1 MHDGRF
7 KTLEE
12 VLDFY
17 SEGVQNS
24 INLDDKMGLVHDRV
38 KLSKEEKKQ
47 IIAFLKTL
55 NDSSFVKNS
64 KYSNPF

>member
-1 MHDGRF
+1 
-7 KTLEE
+7 
-12 VLDFY
+12 
-17 SEGVQNS
+17 
-24 INLDDKMGLVHDRV
+24 MGLVHDRV